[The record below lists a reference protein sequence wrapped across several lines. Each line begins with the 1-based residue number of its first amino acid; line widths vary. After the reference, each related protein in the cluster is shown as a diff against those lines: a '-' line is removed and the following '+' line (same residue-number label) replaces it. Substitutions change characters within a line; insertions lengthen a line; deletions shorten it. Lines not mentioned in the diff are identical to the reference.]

1 MAVATVVAA
10 MATGAMAAVVAAPL
24 AETIGDTAATT
35 PTPEGT
41 AGTGREADG
50 AGTGAARDS
59 AAAAA
64 AKASVVRPGGAE
76 GLPEGEVEVK
86 TGKSPTKIMGKREAL

>member
-1 MAVATVVAA
+1 MATEATAGVVA
-10 MATGAMAAVVAAPL
+10 VPQ
-24 AETIGDTAATT
+24 AETTGDTVATT

-50 AGTGAARDS
+50 AGTEAARDS
-59 AAAAA
+59 AAA

-86 TGKSPTKIMGKREAL
+86 TGKSPTKVMGKRDAL